1 MSGAAGVEAR
11 FRGRL
16 GSFLLD
22 ATFNVPTNG
31 VTALFG
37 PSGCGKTTVLRCM
50 AGLLRLAD
58 GRLSV
63 DGTVWQDGG
72 RFIRPHRRPV
82 GYVFQEASLFPHLS
96 VVGNLRYG
104 LRRSGIDKP
113 AITFDDVVDLLGIAR
128 LLDRPTAVL
137 SGGERQRVAIGR
149 ALLSQ
154 PRLLLM
160 DEPLAAL
167 DRFSK
172 DDILPYLERLH
183 GSLAIP
189 VFYVSHDLSEV
200 ERLADTL
207 VLMQEG
213 RVRATGPLPVLV
225 SDPALPFVRMP
236 DAAAVLDGVVMAQ
249 DAGYGLASLDVDGA
263 TLQVPGHLGP
273 PGTKR
278 RVRVLASDVS
288 LTLKRPEQTTILNA
302 LPARV
307 AAVEDIDRYRLT
319 VILRLGRDGTGAALL
334 ARVSRKSW
342 ETLALDL
349 GLLVHAQ
356 IKGVALLD
364 GDSTPDAVR
373 HDGNRGAAAP

>member
-1 MSGAAGVEAR
+1 MTVPARVEAR

-22 ATFNVPTNG
+22 ATFSVPAQG

-63 DGTVWQDGG
+63 DGTVWQDGR

-113 AITFDDVVDLLGIAR
+113 LITFDDVVDLLGIAR

-189 VFYVSHDLSEV
+189 VFYVSHDLAEV

-213 RVRATGPLPVLV
+213 RVRAIGPLAQLV
-225 SDPALPFVRMP
+225 SDPALPLLRLP
-236 DAAAVLDGVVMAQ
+236 DAAAVLEGVVATQ
-249 DAGYGLASLDVDGA
+249 DAGYGLASLSVDGA
-263 TLQVPGHLGP
+263 ILQVPGYLGA
-273 PGTKR
+273 PGTRR

-288 LTLKRPEQTTILNA
+288 LTLKCPEQTTILNA
-302 LPARV
+302 LPARIT
-307 AAVEDIDRYRLT
+307 AAEETDPNRVT
-319 VILRLGRDGTGAALL
+319 VVIRFGPEGSGAPLL

-342 ETLALDL
+342 DSLCLEI
-349 GLLVHAQ
+349 GQPVYAQ
-356 IKGVALLD
+356 VKGVALLD
-364 GDSTPDAVR
+364 GDDVSNPDISSIPVAGR
-373 HDGNRGAAAP
+373 D